1 MTLRIMCIIF
11 IIQPFTEGQKPMSRS
26 IVAVE
31 MLTVNK
37 NGILEFK
44 ETPAI
49 TEVISNTDQ
58 NE

>member
-1 MTLRIMCIIF
+1 
-11 IIQPFTEGQKPMSRS
+11 MSRS

-37 NGILEFK
+37 NGIMEFK

-49 TEVISNTDQ
+49 AEVKEKWAIISFCKYCFVGFAVSG
-58 NE
+58 

>member
-1 MTLRIMCIIF
+1 
-11 IIQPFTEGQKPMSRS
+11 MSRS

-49 TEVISNTDQ
+49 AEVIKNTDFYK
-58 NE
+58 

>member
-1 MTLRIMCIIF
+1 
-11 IIQPFTEGQKPMSRS
+11 MSRS

-49 TEVISNTDQ
+49 AEVIKIQTSTNEADYLSNK
-58 NE
+58 NLS